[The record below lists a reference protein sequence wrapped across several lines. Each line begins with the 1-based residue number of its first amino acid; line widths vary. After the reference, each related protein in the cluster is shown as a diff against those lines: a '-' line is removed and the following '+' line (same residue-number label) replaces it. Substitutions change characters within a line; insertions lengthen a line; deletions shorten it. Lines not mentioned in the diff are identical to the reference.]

1 MNTITNLQFS
11 HDYWEIVL
19 PLFLMVADIITG
31 YYQAW
36 KNKQIKSSKMRDGIG
51 KKLAEIIYLVV
62 GIVIGLAFN
71 IKFIGQFISL
81 YIVYMELVSIAENCK
96 KLGVKMP
103 EQLKDK
109 LNNNEN
115 GGN

>member
-19 PLFLMVADIITG
+19 PLFLMMADIING

-36 KNKQIKSSKMRDGIG
+36 KNKKIKSSKMRDGIG
-51 KKLAEIIYLVV
+51 KKLAEIIYIVV

-96 KLGVKMP
+96 KLGVEMP
-103 EQLKDK
+103 EKIKEK
-109 LNNNEN
+109 LNNDETQN
-115 GGN
+115 